1 MIGIVTGWIKSA
13 LTYVGAFFSGFFVGQ
28 LREEKKQKDREIENL
43 ENTIRNMSDRPRT
56 NADRHNR
63 VRAWADKLPKS
74 DR

>member
-43 ENTIRNMSDRPRT
+43 ENTIRNMSDRPRGL
-56 NADRHNR
+56 NDRVER
-63 VRAWADKLPKS
+63 LQTWRDKLK
-74 DR
+74 